1 MFYFVLD
8 GALEPD
14 VRHYAK
20 RRCRPGDYVVY
31 RDQSGKVVAGFDDL
45 DRATLFLNLFDDEIE
60 RSYEG
65 RARQS
70 AAA

>member
-8 GALEPD
+8 GELEPD
-14 VRHYAK
+14 VTNYAA

-31 RDQSGKVVAGFDDL
+31 REQAGKVVAGFCDE

-60 RSYEG
+60 CAYEG
-65 RARQS
+65 RQRQS
-70 AAA
+70 AA

>member
-14 VRHYAK
+14 VRHYAA

-31 RDQSGKVVAGFDDL
+31 RDQSGKVVAGFGDE

-60 RSYEG
+60 RSFFEG

-70 AAA
+70 AA